1 MGHESSGRIVEG
13 HTELAPG
20 TPVVI
25 FPLVSCGVCRACRS
39 GIPHVCETLRL
50 VGIDSDGGMATLASL
65 PSANVMPIPATLDLK
80 KAAFIEPLAVGVHAV
95 RRSGYQAGDSAIVYG
110 AGPIGM
116 SVAMCLRYFGAS
128 SIVLIEGSPFRRQV
142 AESLGFM
149 TTEPSAGLAERI
161 RNLTGETEADICF
174 DCAAH
179 PSVQESI
186 LSLLR
191 VQGTMVVVGSYKAPA
206 AVDLLRIE
214 FRELTILGT
223 RVYSR
228 DDFRNAIRL
237 IASGTVDPSPLLFT
251 FRPEEAPEVFG
262 KGMVERGTGKI
273 INIASLLSFQGG
285 LTVPA
290 YAAAKGAVAQF
301 TKSLSNE
308 WAGKGVNVNAIA
320 PGYMDT
326 EMNTALK
333 ADPVRSRQIMD
344 RIPAGR
350 WGRPEDM
357 VGALVYLAS
366 KASDYV
372 NGSILVVDGGW
383 MGR

>member
-1 MGHESSGRIVEG
+1 MKKLVYAGPSSLRVDSIPESGPTLAQGMCTVRIEFAGVCGSDLIIYQGVHPRAKAPLILGHESSGRIVAG
-13 HTELAPG
+13 HPELAPG

-25 FPLVSCGVCRACRS
+25 FPLVSCGVCRSCRN
-39 GIPHVCETLRL
+39 GNPHVCETLRL

-65 PSANVMPIPATLDLK
+65 PIANVMPVPHALDLK

-116 SVAMCLRYFGAS
+116 SVALCLRYFGAS
-128 SIVLIEGSPFRRQV
+128 SIVIIEGSPFRRQL

-149 TTEPSAGLAERI
+149 VTDPSAGLAERI
-161 RNLTGETEADICF
+161 RTLTGEAEADICF

-186 LSLLR
+186 LSLLH

-223 RVYSR
+223 RVYTR

-251 FRPEEAPEVFG
+251 FRPEEAPEVFPSLV
-262 KGMVERGTGKI
+262 KGTDVIK
-273 INIASLLSFQGG
+273 
-285 LTVPA
+285 
-290 YAAAKGAVAQF
+290 
-301 TKSLSNE
+301 
-308 WAGKGVNVNAIA
+308 
-320 PGYMDT
+320 
-326 EMNTALK
+326 ALF
-333 ADPVRSRQIMD
+333 DFRED
-344 RIPAGR
+344 R
-350 WGRPEDM
+350 
-357 VGALVYLAS
+357 
-366 KASDYV
+366 
-372 NGSILVVDGGW
+372 
-383 MGR
+383 